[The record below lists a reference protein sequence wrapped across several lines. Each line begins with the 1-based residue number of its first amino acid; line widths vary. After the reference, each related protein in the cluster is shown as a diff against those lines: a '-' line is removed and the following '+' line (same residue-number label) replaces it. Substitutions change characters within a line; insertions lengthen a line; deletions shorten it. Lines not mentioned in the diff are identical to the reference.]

1 MLEQEQD
8 DVIPDQGDPVDGTID
23 LAKELFDKIKKDTGG
38 FSGRIKL
45 NYPDGSSGYEELY
58 CQDRDHN
65 GPKKYRLGL
74 WLYYYPNDNTPII
87 PNDLFTHGIKE
98 MINFIFEVFPEIKS
112 YSKEVM
118 DEFTFTLGN
127 DTVYYKEG
135 IMHVTNTNILPSAER
150 NVLLGNYPLWELVHR
165 TDDLINTYYLENPP
179 KFSDDYALAMDKA
192 IKKLKT
198 VWMALKKGTFK
209 GVEYEYMSKP
219 TYVVHQKLNNYNK
232 ETRVIYPEFSLSISS
247 GWARIDGKPVN
258 QIEDKELF
266 DEFHEFISKKFN
278 HFGINLS

>member
-23 LAKELFDKIKKDTGG
+23 LAKELFDKIKKATGG

-58 CQDRDHN
+58 SQESDHT

-118 DEFTFTLGN
+118 DEFTFVLGN
-127 DTVYYKEG
+127 DTIYYKEG
-135 IMHVTNTNILPSAER
+135 IMHVTDSNILPSAER

-179 KFSDDYALAMDKA
+179 KFSDDYALAMDRA
-192 IKKLKT
+192 IKKLNT
-198 VWMALKKGTFK
+198 VYAALRKGKYK
-209 GVEYEYMSKP
+209 GMEYEYSGKP
-219 TYVVHQKLNNYNK
+219 TYVVHQRYKNYNK
-232 ETRVIYPEFSLSISS
+232 ETRVIYPEFELTVSTAWPKLN
-247 GWARIDGKPVN
+247 GKYIN
-258 QIEDKELF
+258 QYDDDQLIPDF
-266 DEFHEFISKKFN
+266 DTFIKTKFK